1 MTHQSDRRIGSQKRP
16 ASIRML
22 TCLSIPERFNIH
34 GDLTPY
40 KCDLCPAEFKE
51 NSEFKLHMKMHRNGI
66 DR

>member
-1 MTHQSDRRIGSQKRP
+1 MTHQSDRRLGSQKRP

-22 TCLSIPERFNIH
+22 TSLCIPERFNIH
-34 GDLTPY
+34 GDLTRY

-51 NSEFKLHMKMHRNGI
+51 NSEFKFHMKMHRNGI